1 MNLKNRHKFTNRK
14 MTFSFIPSF
23 GKPISSI
30 IDDMFDDFMHNELV
44 PLSYLTE
51 KNSRWELHID
61 LPGVKRKNIKVTTTA
76 DHIIVEARLEEAY
89 NVSRH
94 GHIAKFEQFKK
105 IIKIPPHS
113 DIKKTSAKFKN
124 EILTITIPKIHTGKK
139 ITVD

>member
-1 MNLKNRHKFTNRK
+1 

-30 IDDMFDDFMHNELV
+30 FDDMFDDFMHNELV

-51 KNSRWELHID
+51 RNSSWILHID

-76 DHIIVEARLEEAY
+76 DHIIVEAKLEEAY

-94 GHIAKFEQFKK
+94 GRIAKFEHFKK
-105 IIKIPPHS
+105 VIKIPPHT
-113 DIKKTSAKFKN
+113 DIKKTTARFKN
-124 EILTITIPKIHTGKK
+124 EILTITIPKIHAGRK
-139 ITVD
+139 ISVD